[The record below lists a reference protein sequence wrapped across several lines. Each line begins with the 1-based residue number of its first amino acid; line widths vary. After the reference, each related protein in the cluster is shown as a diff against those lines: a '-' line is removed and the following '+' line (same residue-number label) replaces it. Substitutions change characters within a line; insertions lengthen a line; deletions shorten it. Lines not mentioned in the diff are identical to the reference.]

1 LNPHKTSTAVNFE
14 VPLRNILFV
23 TDFSPSSELALPYA
37 VALASRY
44 NGKLY
49 LAHVIAPEMYEFVPP
64 TFVPEVRKQIA
75 DYAGKR
81 MEQLLNSAKFEGV
94 PHEVLLQQ
102 GEIWDTLREIA
113 DRYNID
119 VLVLG
124 TRGRRGLEKQLMGSV
139 AEEILRLARMP
150 VLTVGPESREI
161 PPEHKP
167 KKILYATDFSIDSA
181 RAMAYALSL
190 AQEFGAVLLSVHCTP
205 QVTDDPQGRTR
216 FEEFFTQRLK
226 ELLPS
231 AVNAKYRREFRVE
244 FGTAADGILKVA
256 NGSDVDLIVMGV
268 RGAGS
273 LIRATN
279 HFGTTAHDV
288 VSEARC
294 PVLTVRSAEEEVAEA
309 MTTPRGP

>member
-1 LNPHKTSTAVNFE
+1 LNPHITSNAVNFE

-49 LAHVIAPEMYEFVPP
+49 VAHVIAPEMYEFVPP
-64 TFVPEVRKQIA
+64 NFIPEVRKQIA

-81 MEQLLNSAKFEGV
+81 MEQLLNAAQLQGV
-94 PHEVLLQQ
+94 PHEVLLQH

-113 DRYNID
+113 DRYKID
-119 VLVLG
+119 VIALG
-124 TRGRRGLEKQLMGSV
+124 TRGRRGIAKQLMGSV
-139 AEEILRLARMP
+139 AEEILRLAHRP

-167 KKILYATDFSIDSA
+167 RKILYATDFSTDSA

-190 AQEFGAVLLSVHCTP
+190 AQEFGAVLLSVHCTAHLP
-205 QVTDDPQGRTR
+205 DDPQVRTR
-216 FEEFFTQRLK
+216 FEEFFTQRLQ

-231 AVNAKYRREFRVE
+231 VVNAKCRLEFRVE

-256 NGSDVDLIVMGV
+256 NGSDVDLIVIGV

-273 LIRATN
+273 LIRAA
-279 HFGTTAHDV
+279 HRFGTTAHDV

-294 PVLTVRSAEEEVAEA
+294 PVLTVRSA
-309 MTTPRGP
+309 